1 MLFFIPIPLS
11 GPDVKFTFSKK
22 ALLALF
28 CLVQVT
34 LQWVPLTPY
43 IPFITAFVIHSQDS
57 D

>member
-22 ALLALF
+22 ALLTLF